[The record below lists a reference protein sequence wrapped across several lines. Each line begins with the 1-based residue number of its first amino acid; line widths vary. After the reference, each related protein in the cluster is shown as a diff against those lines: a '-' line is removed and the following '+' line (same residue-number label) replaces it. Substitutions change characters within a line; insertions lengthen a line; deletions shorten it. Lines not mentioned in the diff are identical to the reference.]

1 MLWIKLAYRNIIR
14 NKSRSFVTIAAIA
27 GSIILLTFMDNMQT
41 GSYKA
46 MINNGVKTGSGHIGI
61 YHNNYL
67 NSRELEDNYI
77 FGSIVQHLNHENIQE
92 YYPRLYVPSL
102 IRSSRNSSG
111 GVVLGLDIQKERNI
125 NPLLKDKVLLQG
137 KWPRPNN
144 SKDCVIGYKLASELS
159 LSIGKKFVVMAKG
172 KDDEINSKLFRIR
185 GIIKAGVGNIDK
197 TTVITHLKNSQKL
210 IQSKDTVHEV
220 AIHLSGFDKIQ
231 SNLQRINQNIST
243 PAKAFS
249 WEEAQPSLLDLIK
262 IDRANGIMMG
272 TFLMLIVGIG
282 AINTM
287 VMSVMDRTRE
297 FGVLRAIGMNS
308 FYIRLIVLLESILL
322 GLISIGVGLVISL
335 SLTYYTSTHGID
347 FSEVMKDMDVAGVM
361 IDPIIYTVL
370 NVKGNLMICFSMLV
384 INILSSIY
392 PAYLATKIEPA
403 QAMQRK

>member
-1 MLWIKLAYRNIIR
+1 MLWIKLAYRNIVR
-14 NKSRSFVTIAAIA
+14 NKSRSFVSIAAIA

-41 GSYKA
+41 GSYNA
-46 MINNGVKTGSGHIGI
+46 MINNGIKSGSGHIGI
-61 YHNNYL
+61 YHSNYL
-67 NSRELEDNYI
+67 SSRELEDS
-77 FGSIVQHLNHENIQE
+77 FDFQLVKQSLLNKDIKK

-111 GVVLGLDIQKERNI
+111 GVVLGLDILKERNI
-125 NPLLKDKVLLQG
+125 SPLLKDKVLIDG
-137 KWPRPNN
+137 DWPRPNN
-144 SKDCVIGYKLASELS
+144 SKDVLIGYKLAKELS
-159 LSIGKKFVVMAKG
+159 LGVGKKFVVMAKG
-172 KDDEINSKLFRIR
+172 NHDEINSKLFRIR
-185 GIIKAGVGNIDK
+185 GIIKAGVSNIDK
-197 TTVITHLKNSQKL
+197 TTIITHLSNVQKL
-210 IQSKDTVHEV
+210 IQSKDRVHEV
-220 AIHLSGFDKIQ
+220 AIHLSSFEQIKD
-231 SNLQRINQNIST
+231 NLNLLSQQI
-243 PAKAFS
+243 PAPIKAFS
-249 WEEAQPSLLDLIK
+249 WQEAQPSLLDLIK

-308 FYIRLIVLLESILL
+308 SYIRLIVFLEALIL
-322 GLISIGVGLVISL
+322 GFIAIFIGMIISL
-335 SLTYYTSTHGID
+335 LLTYYTSTHGID

-370 NVKGNLMICFSMLV
+370 NLKGNLLICLSMLI

-392 PAYLATKIEPA
+392 PAYLATTIEPA